1 MTSEGLEHALCRMK
15 HVHAI
20 DNPAFEFYTRQVQVW
35 DSMRAS
41 KWSHDHFNKCKV
53 SWNFT
58 KWRKRGKTAGDV
70 LMHCC
75 CCSLYEPHPPSPPP
89 PPPQSSQVTAS
100 TCNYRSHSRY
110 NVTRFGYDT
119 NKEILL
125 YSKAYYAQ
133 KQRKHFGPDRFCS
146 FLECPA
152 KAYPY
157 HSNEKTLLYTYR
169 CESG

>member
-20 DNPAFEFYTRQVQVW
+20 DNPAFEFYTRQCRFGTAWGQVNGHMITLINVKCHGISPSEGSVGRLLVTYW
-35 DSMRAS
+35 CIAAVVLCM
-41 KWSHDHFNKCKV
+41 SH
-53 SWNFT
+53 
-58 KWRKRGKTAGDV
+58 
-70 LMHCC
+70 
-75 CCSLYEPHPPSPPP
+75 
-89 PPPQSSQVTAS
+89 PQSSQVTAS
-100 TCNYRSHSRY
+100 LVITGVITY
-110 NVTRFGYDT
+110 NVTRFSYDT

-133 KQRKHFGPDRFCS
+133 KQRKHFGPEQVCS

-152 KAYPY
+152 KAYPS